1 MSQLTDFFKEDDE
14 RRRKRLEAA
23 QGWITEK
30 LGQVKTKAE
39 VTVDQV
45 KEYFTSGKVKED
57 LPKLPGKAMDT
68 AQAFFKGGAAALP
81 LPSPQ
86 EVGEKIKTRFPE
98 FVSTVKQKATDLGF
112 KPLEQPKTFEEM
124 PFNEKAGF
132 VSGAVT
138 SQIGQFVGAGKIADA
153 LLGTAFTGA
162 KMIDYSRRL
171 GVPITEMLKAKK
183 ALGVSFKVI
192 PDAWL
197 RGAMQWGL
205 AAAPGI
211 IKAD

>member
-1 MSQLTDFFKEDDE
+1 MARVGPVGLERPRIYERRSLKTMSQLTDFFKEDDE

-81 LPSPQ
+81 LPSP
-86 EVGEKIKTRFPE
+86 
-98 FVSTVKQKATDLGF
+98 
-112 KPLEQPKTFEEM
+112 
-124 PFNEKAGF
+124 
-132 VSGAVT
+132 
-138 SQIGQFVGAGKIADA
+138 
-153 LLGTAFTGA
+153 
-162 KMIDYSRRL
+162 
-171 GVPITEMLKAKK
+171 
-183 ALGVSFKVI
+183 
-192 PDAWL
+192 
-197 RGAMQWGL
+197 
-205 AAAPGI
+205 
-211 IKAD
+211 